1 MQKKEL
7 MSVGELAKKMDI
19 TVRTLQYYDKE
30 DLLKPSEKS
39 EGGRRLY
46 TNKDMVKLHQIL
58 SMKFLGFSLD
68 DIKNRLISLDTPKE
82 VASVLSEQ
90 AQIIKREIAN
100 LTEALSAIEV
110 LKDEVEQMQTVDF
123 NKYADI
129 IKFLQQKNEN
139 YWIVRVFDD
148 TLMTH
153 IRNRFTEESGNRI
166 FGEWQRLC
174 DETAR
179 LKVEGETPES
189 EKGQKIARE
198 WWTMI
203 TEFTGG
209 DMGLLPL
216 LEKFNQNKDD
226 WSHDY
231 KEKQAQA
238 DEFLGKALGVY
249 FQNQG
254 IVMPDMEVPK

>member
-1 MQKKEL
+1 MQKQEL
-7 MSVGELAKKMDI
+7 MTVGELAKKMDI

-30 DLLKPSEKS
+30 NVLKPSEKS

-68 DIKNRLISLDTPKE
+68 AIKNRLISLDTPKE
-82 VASVLSEQ
+82 VADILGEQ
-90 AQIIKREIAN
+90 EQIIKREIAN
-100 LTEALSAIEV
+100 LTQALCAIEV
-110 LKDEVEQMQTVDF
+110 LKDEVQQMQTVDF

-129 IKFLQQKNEN
+129 VKLLQQKNEN
-139 YWIVRVFDD
+139 YWIVRAFDD

-166 FGEWQRLC
+166 FAEWQRLC

-179 LKVEGETPES
+179 LKIEGEPPES
-189 EKGQKIARE
+189 GAGQKMAQE

-203 TEFTGG
+203 QEFTGG
-209 DMGLLPL
+209 DMSLLPL

-226 WSHDY
+226 WSNDC
-231 KEKQAQA
+231 KEKQADA
-238 DEFLGKALGVY
+238 DEFLGQALGVY
-249 FQNQG
+249 LKKQG
-254 IVMPDMEVPK
+254 IVFPAMEVQK